1 MKMAFPIP
9 EVGVELLDNNGAVV
23 YESLEL
29 CWEEEHIGVVL
40 NEEDLEY
47 AQALTTGWTF
57 AVAKDLDVMK
67 DWLNNNLRN

>member
-1 MKMAFPIP
+1 MLPIP
-9 EVGVELLDNNGAVV
+9 EVGVELLDSNGTVV

-40 NEEDLEY
+40 SEDDLEY

-57 AVAKDLDVMK
+57 IVAKDLEVMK
-67 DWLNNNLRN
+67 HWLNYSLKND